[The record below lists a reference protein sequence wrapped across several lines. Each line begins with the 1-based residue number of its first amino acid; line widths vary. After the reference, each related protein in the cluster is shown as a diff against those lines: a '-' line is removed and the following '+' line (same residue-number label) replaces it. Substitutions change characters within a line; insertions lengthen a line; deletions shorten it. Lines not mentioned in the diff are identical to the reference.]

1 MIGRLVPQLSSSRK
15 AALSY
20 AALRA
25 ITRDRNVHLIVL
37 KDGGNIVGT
46 GTLVL
51 MPTILGIRARIED
64 VIVDAAY
71 RRRGLGGRLVR
82 CLIAIAKKKKARNI
96 ELSSRAERIAA
107 HKLYLKHGFKEKE
120 TNIYVLKL

>member
-1 MIGRLVPQLSSSRK
+1 M
-15 AALSY
+15 SY
-20 AALRA
+20 TALRA

-37 KDGGNIVGT
+37 KDGGKVVGT

-51 MPTILGIRARIED
+51 MPTVLGIRARIED

-71 RRRGLGGRLVR
+71 RRRGLGRRLVR
-82 CLIAIAKKKKARNI
+82 HLIAIAKKRKARII

-107 HKLYLKHGFKEKE
+107 HKLYLKLGFKEKE
-120 TNIYVLKL
+120 TNTYVLKP